1 VLNGKISTALRSDV
15 GRVRG
20 NNEDSVA
27 EDADIGLLVLADG
40 MGGHNAGEI
49 ASGIATA
56 TVMEVAR
63 REWPRLNQGQID
75 AVSGYSVE
83 SLLLRQTLESAHS
96 AIYQAAQNQPQYA
109 GMGTTAVA
117 CLLRD
122 DGMSIAYAG
131 DSRLYRLRAGELKQI
146 TQDHSLL
153 EEAVAQG
160 LYSRED
166 AGRRLR
172 RNVLTRALGVEPT
185 VKVDLIEE
193 DLHHGDVVLLCSDGL
208 TDMVGDE
215 GIRLILMQFADP
227 LDAAA
232 EALVRE
238 ANERGGKD
246 NISVAL
252 ARIDAAAPR
261 VRPWYKRLIEWL

>member
-56 TVMEVAR
+56 TMMEVAR
-63 REWPRLNQGQID
+63 REWPRLNKGQID
-75 AVSGYSVE
+75 AASGYSVE

-109 GMGTTAVA
+109 GMGTTVVA

-193 DLHHGDVVLLCSDGL
+193 DLHCGDVVLLCSDGL

-261 VRPWYKRLIEWL
+261 ARLWYKRLIEWL